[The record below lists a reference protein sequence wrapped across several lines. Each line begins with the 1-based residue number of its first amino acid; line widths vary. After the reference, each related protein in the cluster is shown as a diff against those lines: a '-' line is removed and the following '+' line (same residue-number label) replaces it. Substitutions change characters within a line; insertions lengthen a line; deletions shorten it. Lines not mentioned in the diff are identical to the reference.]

1 MQVTDRV
8 HLYKEAKI
16 WRDEIYLY
24 ISVVPGLGFFTR
36 TKAVCLSNF
45 SEVLGTTMQ
54 NYIANMYA
62 ELLELSHGH
71 ISSYINNS
79 PLRSSR
85 SSKFIVLCQR

>member
-1 MQVTDRV
+1 MWEVNLQVTDRV
-8 HLYKEAKI
+8 HLSKEAKI
-16 WRDEIYLY
+16 WPDFGTIF
-24 ISVVPGLGFFTR
+24 SCAGLGFFTK

-54 NYIANMYA
+54 NYIANMHA

-71 ISSYINNS
+71 ITSYINNS

-85 SSKFIVLCQR
+85 LS